1 MENIARKERRR
12 LEQTKRFRKA
22 KRGAAIVGTAM
33 VGCSVA
39 APLVQPV
46 PDSFK
51 RMKHLF
57 SSAQESIQRHLSQKL
72 LLMLNQS
79 LKPTIYMHQ

>member
-46 PDSFK
+46 PV
-51 RMKHLF
+51 
-57 SSAQESIQRHLSQKL
+57 
-72 LLMLNQS
+72 
-79 LKPTIYMHQ
+79 

>member
-39 APLVQPV
+39 APLVH
-46 PDSFK
+46 SRFLFK

>member
-46 PDSFK
+46 PVQADETPVQFGA
-51 RMKHLF
+51 RINT
-57 SSAQESIQRHLSQKL
+57 AALSQKL

>member
-39 APLVQPV
+39 APLVQRFL
-46 PDSFK
+46 FK